1 MCDLILIKTKTV
13 HVNIASVNS
22 TFTIVSLDEKNM
34 VNKFRGITEGF
45 FLGLKDRL
53 HNAYSMKIH

>member
-22 TFTIVSLDEKNM
+22 TFRIVSLDEKNM

-45 FLGLKDRL
+45 F
-53 HNAYSMKIH
+53 